1 MRLKVLLPTR
11 VLIDQDVTKVTAEAE
26 NGSFCI
32 LPQHI
37 DFVAALVPGILSF
50 EKTPYLNTGT
60 DKENFLAVDEGI
72 LVKQGNEVMI
82 SIRKAVRGKNLGT
95 LKQIVEEEFRIL
107 DEREKKTR
115 SILAKLELDFA
126 RRFFQLREHG

>member
-1 MRLKVLLPTR
+1 MRLKVLLPTI
-11 VLIDQDVTKVTAEAE
+11 VLIDKDVTKVIAEAE

-32 LPQHI
+32 LPHHI

-50 EKTPYLNTGT
+50 KA
-60 DKENFLAVDEGI
+60 DKEEEFLAVDEGI
-72 LVKQGNEVMI
+72 LVKCGNDVMV
-82 SIRKAVRGKNLGT
+82 SIRKAVCCKNLGT
-95 LKQIVEEEFRIL
+95 LKQTVEEEFRIL

-126 RRFFQLREHG
+126 RRFFQQRGHG

>member
-32 LPQHI
+32 LPRHI

-50 EKTPYLNTGT
+50 KSNRE
-60 DKENFLAVDEGI
+60 EEFLAVDEGI
-72 LVKQGNEVMI
+72 LVKRGNEVMV

-95 LKQIVEEEFRIL
+95 LKQTVEEEFRIL

-115 SILAKLELDFA
+115 SILVKLELDFA
-126 RRFFQLREHG
+126 RHFFQLREHG